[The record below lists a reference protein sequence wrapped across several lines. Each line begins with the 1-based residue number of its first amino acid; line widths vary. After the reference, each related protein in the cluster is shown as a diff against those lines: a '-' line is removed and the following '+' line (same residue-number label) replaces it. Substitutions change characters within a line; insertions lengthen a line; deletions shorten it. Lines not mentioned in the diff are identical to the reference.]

1 MHAQGLVAEWSCT
14 GLQIRQRRFDSGRG
28 LQIQHARHP
37 LCVTCH
43 VPCHSA
49 RHKLFGRA
57 SATDADEGGVIH
69 RASWARLVNQSEPV
83 HIGPQE
89 LQPANRG
96 SAVALRSVRSLFRTE
111 NGYMATNNN
120 SPKPRNFFRRWWTY
134 IVGFALFVAAVLH
147 YYKELRQVIPL
158 LWADVQ
164 SARQYFNPPEQIL
177 TPKDVATA
185 PSSVPSPSPP
195 LTTQSLPT
203 RAGPPCVSHT
213 PSRIL
218 DVLKQAEGAHK
229 KKFEKDYSSRTICSP
244 GWFTTV
250 VSVGKLTSG
259 GTRLTLLSPTGPTI
273 VADVGVLPA
282 PLSEGD
288 IVQVYGTVNDYQRKG
303 FFAVG
308 AIQVIN
314 GRAVRR

>member
-14 GLQIRQRRFDSGRG
+14 GLQIRQRRFDFGRG

-69 RASWARLVNQSEPV
+69 RASWARLVNQSEP
-83 HIGPQE
+83 
-89 LQPANRG
+89 
-96 SAVALRSVRSLFRTE
+96 
-111 NGYMATNNN
+111 
-120 SPKPRNFFRRWWTY
+120 
-134 IVGFALFVAAVLH
+134 VLH